1 MSAGQ
6 PNDKSLIHFLEML
19 DTEMA
24 QRMLVDLQDDEK
36 RTPQL
41 YNAIGKLLDRHKF
54 QIGKLTPDENILG
67 GLASGL
73 EDYNKTVGSNGLTD
87 DDIYTL
93 Q

>member
-1 MSAGQ
+1 MS
-6 PNDKSLIHFLEML
+6 DKTLIKLLEML

-24 QRMLVDLQDDEK
+24 QRMLADLQSEER

-54 QIGKLTPDENILG
+54 QISKLTPDENILG
-67 GLASGL
+67 GLAAGL
-73 EDYNKTVGSNGLTD
+73 EDYNKVVGTNGLTD
-87 DDIYTL
+87 DETITL

>member
-1 MSAGQ
+1 M
-6 PNDKSLIHFLEML
+6 NDKSLIHFLEKL

-24 QRMLVDLQDDEK
+24 QRMLADLQNEEK

-41 YNAIGKLLDRHKF
+41 YNAIGKLLERHKF

-67 GLASGL
+67 GLAAGL
-73 EDYNKTVGSNGLTD
+73 EDYNKVVGPNGLTD
-87 DDIYTL
+87 DETITL

>member
-1 MSAGQ
+1 MG
-6 PNDKSLIHFLEML
+6 DKTLIKLLEML

-24 QRMLVDLQDDEK
+24 QRMLADLQSEER

-54 QIGKLTPDENILG
+54 QISKLTPDENILG
-67 GLASGL
+67 GLAAGL
-73 EDYNKTVGSNGLTD
+73 EDYNKVVGPNGLTD
-87 DDIYTL
+87 DETITL

>member
-1 MSAGQ
+1 MT
-6 PNDKSLIHFLEML
+6 DKTLIQFLELL

-24 QRMLVDLQDDEK
+24 QRMLVDLQDPER

-54 QIGKLTPDENILG
+54 QVSKLTPDENILG
-67 GLASGL
+67 GLAGSLEEYNKKMDASGL
-73 EDYNKTVGSNGLTD
+73 SDEDK
-87 DDIYTL
+87 YTI

>member
-1 MSAGQ
+1 MSA
-6 PNDKSLIHFLEML
+6 DKSLIHFLEML

-24 QRMLVDLQDDEK
+24 QRMLKDLQDDER

-54 QIGKLTPDENILG
+54 QISKLTPDENILG

-73 EDYNKTVGSNGLTD
+73 EDYNKMVGSSGLTD
-87 DDIYTL
+87 DDAFTL

>member
-1 MSAGQ
+1 MSD
-6 PNDKSLIHFLEML
+6 NTLVKFLEML

-24 QRMLVDLQDDEK
+24 QRMLKDLQDDER

-54 QIGKLTPDENILG
+54 QISKLTPDENILG
-67 GLASGL
+67 GLAEGL
-73 EDYNKTVGSNGLTD
+73 EDYQKVVGENGLMD
-87 DDIYTL
+87 DETITL

>member
-1 MSAGQ
+1 MS
-6 PNDKSLIHFLEML
+6 DKSLIHFLEML

-24 QRMLVDLQDDEK
+24 QRMLMDLQDEEK

-54 QIGKLTPDENILG
+54 QISKLTPDENILG

-73 EDYNKTVGSNGLTD
+73 EDYNKMVGPDGLTD
-87 DDIYTL
+87 DDKYTI

>member
-1 MSAGQ
+1 MS
-6 PNDKSLIHFLEML
+6 DKTLIKLLEML

-24 QRMLVDLQDDEK
+24 QRMLADLQSEER

-54 QIGKLTPDENILG
+54 QISKLTPDENILG
-67 GLASGL
+67 GLAAGL
-73 EDYNKTVGSNGLTD
+73 EDYNKVVGPNGLTD
-87 DDIYTL
+87 DEAITL

>member
-1 MSAGQ
+1 MS
-6 PNDKSLIHFLEML
+6 DKTLIHFLEML

-24 QRMLVDLQDDEK
+24 QRMLADLQCEEK

-54 QIGKLTPDENILG
+54 QISKLTPDANILG

-73 EDYNKTVGSNGLTD
+73 DDYNKMVGADGLTED
-87 DDIYTL
+87 DKFTL

>member
-1 MSAGQ
+1 MS
-6 PNDKSLIHFLEML
+6 DKTLIKLLEML

-24 QRMLVDLQDDEK
+24 QRMLADLQNEER

-54 QIGKLTPDENILG
+54 QISKLTPDENILG
-67 GLASGL
+67 GLAAGL
-73 EDYNKTVGSNGLTD
+73 EDYYKVVGPNGLTD
-87 DDIYTL
+87 DETITL

>member
-1 MSAGQ
+1 MS
-6 PNDKSLIHFLEML
+6 DKTLIKLLEML

-24 QRMLVDLQDDEK
+24 QRMLADLQNEER

-54 QIGKLTPDENILG
+54 QISKLTPDENILG
-67 GLASGL
+67 GLAAGL
-73 EDYNKTVGSNGLTD
+73 EDYNKVVGPNGLTD
-87 DDIYTL
+87 DEIITL